1 MENGTIWLKPKPT
14 HIDEYFEDFLNYL
27 KSSGNAYDTLY
38 TESLRLL
45 KERVALLVEARTGA
59 PMYRQDKAQE
69 VLTFNTRL
77 CGAWLLAVKDAS
89 RQERKLVLL
98 TMINNLVCLCMQN
111 TTTAL
116 NRSTFAYRSV
126 PELIGMAMRLMT
138 HDMPNVL
145 TFSWN
150 DLIGFSLDMF
160 VSNFLKMKF
169 ATESEACYEG
179 KGLIAV
185 TNAEIMLATYNKDV
199 HEKKYM
205 PKSTT
210 HLLPEYGFDVSSTQD
225 LQLKESKKDDV
236 EAIEEFV
243 DDILQ
248 AMKGCKKEVS
258 AKRLLNYTEGELVPV
273 EVTEVTPLRIAVKT
287 IDPSYAQIEGQL
299 VFEQN
304 LKIFSKIYRPE
315 VWAKVLN
322 VGDRFNVN
330 VNPANST
337 FSLTDLF
344 VDYINE
350 NAQPGDCFDAHNHKA
365 VSGVLKLREFWTNEG
380 FMVYLNLTEEE
391 DEKLDDNDRS
401 AYIEIEKCNTY
412 GEFKGCLYGNI
423 VDYQVEKRD
432 ISRDDVCPRM
442 LRRFIDSLSH
452 ISITEK
458 KEEQ

>member
-1 MENGTIWLKPKPT
+1 
-14 HIDEYFEDFLNYL
+14 
-27 KSSGNAYDTLY
+27 
-38 TESLRLL
+38 
-45 KERVALLVEARTGA
+45 
-59 PMYRQDKAQE
+59 
-69 VLTFNTRL
+69 
-77 CGAWLLAVKDAS
+77 
-89 RQERKLVLL
+89 
-98 TMINNLVCLCMQN
+98 
-111 TTTAL
+111 
-116 NRSTFAYRSV
+116 
-126 PELIGMAMRLMT
+126 MT

-160 VSNFLKMKF
+160 VANFLKMKF

-185 TNAEIMLATYNKDV
+185 KNAEIMLATYNKDV

-205 PKSTT
+205 QKSTT

-248 AMKGCKKEVS
+248 AMKGCKKEAS

-322 VGDRFNVN
+322 VGDRFNAK

-344 VDYINE
+344 VEYIE
-350 NAQPGDCFDAHNHKA
+350 DNAQPGDCFDAHNHKA
-365 VSGVLKLREFWTNEG
+365 VSGVLKLREFWTDEG

-452 ISITEK
+452 ISITRWRN
-458 KEEQ
+458 